1 MADSRYNIDAYIV
14 PMDDEHQS
22 EYVSPHDARIGFIS
36 GFSGSAG
43 LAIVTKDKAAL
54 WTDGRY
60 FLQAEQEM
68 DCNWELMR
76 NGTEPKPPSEVQWLT
91 SELSRGSSV
100 GADPRLLAAK
110 DWLYIDSQ
118 LRAEGMQMKLAYEN
132 LIDLIWTEGRPPL
145 SDEPI
150 VVHNLTYAGKTW
162 ESKVEEARDY
172 MREEKVEVLLV
183 SALDEVAWLF
193 NLRGNDIPHT
203 PVFKAYAVIDSD
215 SVHLWVDPDKLTDEV
230 RQHLRAPGC
239 QIGDMCVTLHFYQEV
254 LHNFGTYIRQ
264 KWKGKILLPDESTF
278 IDSVSFSFYNQ
289 VPASRLVFVES
300 PIVRMKGRK
309 NEVEIAGMKAA
320 NKRDS
325 VALCEFLAFMEEE
338 IHAGK
343 EWDEISAAEKLKE
356 FRAEQTLFRGISF
369 ETISAFGSNG
379 AVIHYAPSNATKLP
393 IDTSSTYLLD
403 SGGQYLDGTTDVT
416 RTMHYGQPTEF
427 QKEAYTRVLM
437 GVIDLAT
444 TVVNRKITDT
454 QLEIVAREP
463 LFRAGLS
470 YRHGS
475 GHGIGSYL
483 GIHEGPINISFR
495 NKLPHVFELGQFL
508 SHEPG
513 FYKDGS
519 FGIRLENIVLVKNAE
534 TKHNFDGPYMTFEP
548 VTLVP
553 FERDLIEP
561 DLMTVDQVQWLNEYH
576 QLVEQEMGAVLRQG
590 NRQRALRWLTA
601 RIAPIKPANMTPSA

>member
-1 MADSRYNIDAYIV
+1 MARARWTGPPLLAGLFVVLTVLDAISGAPVTRPDCQDGPSAPPNRVDTSERLQRLREVMADSRYNIDAYIV

-22 EYVSPHDARIGFIS
+22 EYVSPHDARIRFIS

-162 ESKVEEARDY
+162 ESKVEEVRDY

-264 KWKGKILLPDESTF
+264 KWKGNILLPDESTF

-416 RTMHYGQPTEF
+416 RTIHYGQPTEF

-454 QLEIVAREP
+454 Q
-463 LFRAGLS
+463 
-470 YRHGS
+470 
-475 GHGIGSYL
+475 
-483 GIHEGPINISFR
+483 
-495 NKLPHVFELGQFL
+495 
-508 SHEPG
+508 
-513 FYKDGS
+513 
-519 FGIRLENIVLVKNAE
+519 
-534 TKHNFDGPYMTFEP
+534 
-548 VTLVP
+548 
-553 FERDLIEP
+553 
-561 DLMTVDQVQWLNEYH
+561 VQWLNEYH
-576 QLVEQEMGAVLRQG
+576 QLVEQEMGAVLRQED
-590 NRQRALRWLTA
+590 RQRALRWLTA
-601 RIAPIKPANMTPSA
+601 RTAPIKSANVTPSA